1 MSESQGISRKLQIPF
16 SRAWDEIHVYE
27 NCNLKNYFS
36 FKKTILDDKSWLVG
50 FQQAFPLRSSRGSR
64 KHLRCSAINFFVTE
78 VLRKF
83 AIFIGKHLCQGLF
96 LIKIQACFIQK
107 QSFVLIFNGF
117 YMKQTCNF
125 IKKRLQHKC
134 IPMNIAKFLKTP
146 FFKEHRKWLI
156 LFFLSLLYKRP
167 CTFLSLLVLFPSTC
181 GAVWWTSQQVLLI
194 QWDFQLQP
202 VCLREK
208 CPNTEFFL
216 VGFSP
221 VRTEYGKKVTHT

>member
-16 SRAWDEIHVYE
+16 LRARDEIHVYE

-78 VLRKF
+78 VLRNF

-96 LIKIQACFIQK
+96 LIKMQACFIQK
-107 QSFVLIFNGF
+107 QSFVLFFNGF

-134 IPMNIAKFLKTP
+134 VPMNIAKFLKTP
-146 FFKEHRKWLI
+146 FFKEHRKCLI
-156 LFFLSLLYKRP
+156 LFSFSSLQKTVYLSFLTCFVSINIWCCLVDESAS
-167 CTFLSLLVLFPSTC
+167 TFNSM
-181 GAVWWTSQQVLLI
+181 
-194 QWDFQLQP
+194 
-202 VCLREK
+202 
-208 CPNTEFFL
+208 
-216 VGFSP
+216 GFS
-221 VRTEYGKKVTHT
+221 VTACVFA